1 MKHFNPFYVER
12 GRKTTR
18 STWLLLFALIVP
30 PLVYGQATV
39 RGKVTDESGTGMPGV
54 NIIVKGTA
62 TGTTSDADGNYSIEV
77 PSGGQS
83 VLVFSFIGYTTLEV
97 AVEGRT
103 VIDVSLTPSVE
114 ALSEVVVVGY
124 GAVKKSDLTG
134 SLVQV
139 DQKALA
145 EVPIGNIGM
154 ALQGRAAGVD
164 IQRTSSR
171 PGANPQI
178 RIRGN
183 RSLGGTNDPLLVV
196 DGIPFSGSINDINH
210 NDIISINVLKDASA
224 TAIYGSRSSNGV
236 ILITTKR
243 GRIGKPTL
251 SYDGYVGL
259 NTVLGKYELMNGE
272 EYARFKDIA
281 NTYPYTA
288 TEIESMLLGRST
300 DWQDVMYKNGIMT
313 NHDITVSG
321 GNEETQYSI
330 GTGYF
335 RETTVLPGQAFTRY
349 SLRATIDQKIGN
361 RIQIG
366 VNSMNNVG
374 ITDGENVNPMFQ
386 ILTLSPL
393 YVPYTSSGQ
402 INDLPA
408 IGSVDEPTRNPL
420 LLYREDLW
428 KQQRRRLRTFNSLY
442 GELKILESLKYR
454 INVGLDY
461 RQDEYG
467 EYLGS
472 NTPFRNGAVNQ
483 ASVENGDAW
492 SYTIENLLIYNKTF
506 ADKHTVNVTAMYSVQ
521 EEEGNSSRTTAEG
534 VFADYV
540 QYYNLG
546 LADRLQSASGN
557 YYRWGLLSYMGRV
570 NYNYADRYLATITYR
585 LDGSSRLAE
594 GNKWFNY
601 PAIALG
607 WNIHNEAFMDGL
619 SVVSNLKLRAGYG
632 LTSNQAINPYSSLG
646 NLSRI
651 PYNFGNTG
659 TFGFLVNSLPNKN
672 LTWEFTRTTNIGI
685 DFGLFANRLTG
696 TIELYQQKTS
706 DILQNRQLPV
716 TAGVPGSF
724 AQNIG
729 KTENRGVE
737 VTLGGIILERPNGLT
752 WSVDANF
759 FLNREKIVQLSDPTV
774 TRDIVNGWHVGHPVD
789 VIYDFEKIGIWQTG
803 ESGGTPGQIKLKDQ
817 NGDNIIDP
825 DNDRVILG
833 YLQPKWQGGLTTR
846 LAYKGFD
853 LSVVAF
859 GRVGGMLVSTL
870 YQANIGFPINS
881 LEGRRN
887 GPRVDYWT
895 PDNPTNKYPKPG
907 MGQVP
912 VGPDQGST
920 LGYFDAT
927 FLKIRSINLGYQ
939 LPPSILGRTGITS
952 LRVYATVQSPFKAF
966 FSEYV
971 KEGGL
976 DPEPTGRGGSVTP
989 GFGAGSNR
997 LTVQPNTPLTR
1008 TFIFGVNV
1016 RY

>member
-1 MKHFNPFYVER
+1 MMHFNPPLLPK
-12 GRKTTR
+12 GRKLAF
-18 STWLLLFALIVP
+18 SLWLSVLAISLSPELF
-30 PLVYGQATV
+30 GQITV
-39 RGKVTDESGTGMPGV
+39 RGKITDESGTGMPGV
-54 NIIVKGTA
+54 NVLVKGTA
-62 TGTTSDADGNYSIEV
+62 VGTTSDAQGEYSIAV
-77 PSGGQS
+77 PEGSQR
-83 VLVFSFIGYTTLEV
+83 VLVFSFIGYASQEV
-97 AVEGRT
+97 PVDGRT
-103 VIDVSLTPSVE
+103 VIDVQLTPSVE

-124 GAVKKSDLTG
+124 GVQRKTDLTG

-145 EVPIGNIGM
+145 EVPVGNIGM

-183 RSLGGTNDPLLVV
+183 RSLGGTNDPLIVL
-196 DGIPFSGSINDINH
+196 DGIPFAGSINDINP
-210 NDIISINVLKDASA
+210 NDIVSINVLKDASA

-236 ILITTKR
+236 ILINTKR
-243 GRIGKPTL
+243 GKVGAPTL

-259 NTVLGKYELMNGE
+259 NTVLGKYDLMNGE

-321 GNEETQYSI
+321 GSDETQYSI
-330 GTGYF
+330 GAGYF

-349 SLRATIDQKIGN
+349 ALRATIDQKVGN
-361 RIQIG
+361 RIKIG
-366 VNSMNNVG
+366 INTLNNVG

-393 YVPYTSSGQ
+393 YVPYTETGQ
-402 INDLPA
+402 INELPA

-442 GELKILESLKYR
+442 GELKILNDLKYR

-483 ASVENGDAW
+483 AAVENGDAW
-492 SYTIENLLIYNKTF
+492 SYTVENLLIYDKTF
-506 ADKHTVNVTAMYSVQ
+506 ANKHTVNFTALYSVQ
-521 EEEGNSSRTTAEG
+521 EEEGNSSRTTVEG
-534 VFADYV
+534 VYADYV

-546 LADRLQSASGN
+546 LADRIQSATGN
-557 YYRWGLLSYMGRV
+557 YYRWGLLSYMGRL
-570 NYNYADRYLATITYR
+570 NYNYADRYLLTVTYR
-585 LDGSSRLAE
+585 ADGSSRLAE

-601 PAIALG
+601 PAFALG
-607 WNIHNEAFMDGL
+607 WNVHNESFMSNVPVL
-619 SVVSNLKLRAGYG
+619 STLKLRFGYG

-651 PYNFGNTG
+651 PYNFGSTG

-672 LTWEFTRTTNIGI
+672 LTWEFTRTANIGF
-685 DFGLFANRLTG
+685 DFGLFTNRITG
-696 TIELYQQKTS
+696 TVELYQQKTS

-716 TAGVPGSF
+716 TAGVPGVY

-729 KTENRGVE
+729 KTENKGIE
-737 VTLGGIILERPNGLT
+737 VTLGAIVLERPNGFT

-759 FLNREKIVQLSDPTV
+759 FLNREKITQLSDPTV

-803 ESGGTPGQIKLKDQ
+803 ESGGTPGQIKLRDL
-817 NGDNIIDP
+817 NGDNVIDP
-825 DNDRVILG
+825 DNDRKILG
-833 YLQPKWQGGLTTR
+833 YLQPKWQGGITTR
-846 LAYKGFD
+846 IAYKGFD

-859 GRVGGMLVSTL
+859 GRYGGMLVSTL
-870 YQANIGFPINS
+870 YQANIGFPVNS

-895 PDNPTNKYPKPG
+895 PTNPTNKYPKPG

-927 FLKIRSINLGYQ
+927 YLKIRSINLGYQ
-939 LPPSILGRTGITS
+939 IPSSVLRRTGISS

-1008 TFIFGVNV
+1008 TFIFGFNV

>member
-1 MKHFNPFYVER
+1 MMHVLQPNYFRHSRPLSR
-12 GRKTTR
+12 
-18 STWLLLFALIVP
+18 LLC
-30 PLVYGQATV
+30 LVLTLGAIAVLQAQTV
-39 RGKVTDESGTGMPGV
+39 RGKITDESGVGMPGV
-54 NIIVKGTA
+54 NIIVKGT
-62 TGTTSDADGNYSIEV
+62 TIGSTSDAQGNYIIEV
-77 PSGGQS
+77 PPGGQHT
-83 VLVFSFIGYTTLEV
+83 LVYSFIGYATQEINV
-97 AVEGRT
+97 NGRS
-103 VIDVSLTPSVE
+103 VIDLQMLPSVE
-114 ALSEVVVVGY
+114 SLTEVIVVGY
-124 GAVKKSDLTG
+124 GAVRKSDLTG

-145 EVPIGNIGM
+145 EVPVANVGM

-183 RSLGGTNDPLLVV
+183 RSLGGTNDPLIVL
-196 DGIPFSGSINDINH
+196 DGIPFAGNINDINP
-210 NDIISINVLKDASA
+210 NDIVSINVLKDASA

-243 GRIGKPTL
+243 GKTGKPTL

-272 EYARFKDIA
+272 EYARYKDIA

-288 TEIESMLLGRST
+288 TEVESMLLGRST

-321 GNEETQYSI
+321 GTEETQYSI

-349 SLRATIDQKIGN
+349 ALRATLDQKIGD
-361 RIQIG
+361 RIKIG
-366 VNSMNNVG
+366 LNTMNTVG

-393 YVPYTSSGQ
+393 YVPYTETGL
-402 INDLPA
+402 INELPA

-442 GELKILESLKYR
+442 GELKLFDNLKYR
-454 INVGLDY
+454 INLGLDY

-483 ASVENGDAW
+483 ATVENGDAW
-492 SYTIENLLIYNKTF
+492 SYTIENLLIYDKTF
-506 ADKHTVNVTAMYSVQ
+506 ANKHTINVTALYSVQ

-534 VFADYV
+534 IFADYV
-540 QYYNLG
+540 QYYNLA
-546 LADRLQSASGN
+546 LADKLQSASGN
-557 YYRWGLLSYMGRV
+557 YYRWGLLSYMARV
-570 NYNYADRYLATITYR
+570 NYNYADRFLATITYR
-585 LDGSSRLAE
+585 ADGSSRLAE

-601 PAIALG
+601 PAVALG
-607 WNIHNEAFMDGL
+607 WNIHNESFMNG
-619 SVVSNLKLRAGYG
+619 VQAISNLKLRVGYG

-659 TFGFLVNSLPNKN
+659 TFGFLVNSLPNTN
-672 LTWEFTRTTNIGI
+672 LTWEFTSTLNVGI
-685 DFGLFANRLTG
+685 DFGLLANRITG
-696 TIELYQQKTS
+696 SLELYQQKTS

-716 TAGVPGSF
+716 TAGVPGTF

-729 KTENRGVE
+729 KTENKGIE
-737 VTLGGIILERPNGLT
+737 LTLGAVVIERPNGFS

-759 FLNREKIVQLSDPTV
+759 FLNREKILQLSDPTV

-803 ESGGTPGQIKLKDQ
+803 ESGGTPGQIKLRDL
-817 NGDNIIDP
+817 NGDGVIDP
-825 DNDRVILG
+825 DNDRKILG

-870 YQANIGFPINS
+870 YQANIGFPVNS

-939 LPPSILGRTGITS
+939 IPSAFLTKTGISS

-971 KEGGL
+971 REGGL